1 MYSANDIAIW
11 LISKNNAE
19 VREHEVANDE
29 YEVYEGIT
37 HLKLQKLLYYAQGI
51 SLALHNKPLF
61 KDEILAWTHG
71 PVVREIYDRYTIFGR
86 NNIRV
91 LPGQKENA
99 EEVLNIIENDK
110 QALEVLN
117 LTYYNFAIYTA
128 WQLRQM
134 THYDNSPW
142 DITQKE
148 KGLNN
153 VIDQGLI
160 KDYFKR
166 EIIE

>member
-1 MYSANDIAIW
+1 MYSAKDIAVW
-11 LISKNNAE
+11 FLFKNNAE

-51 SLALHNKPLF
+51 SLALHDKPIF
-61 KDEILAWTHG
+61 SENILAWTHG
-71 PVVREIYDRYTIFGR
+71 PVVKEVYNTYTMFGR
-86 NNIRV
+86 NSIVVPSVERY
-91 LPGQKENA
+91 KEI
-99 EEVLNIIENDK
+99 LNRIENDK
-110 QALEVLN
+110 EALEVLN

-142 DITQKE
+142 DITKKT
-148 KGLNN
+148 KGLDNI
-153 VIDQGLI
+153 IDQELI
-160 KDYFKR
+160 KDFF
-166 EIIE
+166 